1 MSCGGFGK
9 TLHTL
14 PYRNPRNNK
23 HLLKTWKNTCL
34 FGYSPVIRP
43 PVAPLR
49 KPPAKKKL
57 FAHAKPTPRYRY
69 TGNKIGEYKHLSFRK
84 RRRSPPGTFE
94 SDCLFFGRPGMRRGG
109 GRPPAFPQHYWLVC
123 VAAMLGK
130 KRGAGAGQVAF
141 FYPLF
146 ALGRSRAE
154 QGATGAL
161 GRSFL
166 ESCIDKKHEPIGRF
180 SSWKTVLL
188 STMFASGTLQQ
199 ENNNACATL

>member
-1 MSCGGFGK
+1 MYASGLVFFWQNFAPPP
-9 TLHTL
+9 L
-14 PYRNPRNNK
+14 PKPAEQQTPTQD
-23 HLLKTWKNTCL
+23 LEKNTCL

-109 GRPPAFPQHYWLVC
+109 GRPPAFPQYYWLVC
-123 VAAMLGK
+123 VAVMLGK
-130 KRGAGAGQVAF
+130 KRVRL
-141 FYPLF
+141 LF
-146 ALGRSRAE
+146 LPSLCPGAE
-154 QGATGAL
+154 QGGA
-161 GRSFL
+161 GRN
-166 ESCIDKKHEPIGRF
+166 RR
-180 SSWKTVLL
+180 SWALVSRKLH
-188 STMFASGTLQQ
+188 
-199 ENNNACATL
+199 